1 MKLVKTILVIALIIA
16 AIVFKSVPALLLIT
30 AVLAWKLLKN
40 TAKLVAWG
48 LIIIVGV
55 HYIVTNGLL
64 WF

>member
-1 MKLVKTILVIALIIA
+1 MRLVKTILVIALIIA

-30 AVLAWKLLKN
+30 AVLTWKLLKN
-40 TAKLVAWG
+40 TAKLVVWG

-55 HYIVTNGLL
+55 HYIVTNGVL